1 MKVKYSKPTAMFV
14 DSENPIT
21 DDELCSLSPRR
32 YSKRQK
38 RVPLLPFTVITDHG
52 VVADKGMVC
61 VNAQGKVVIE
71 STVEEVGFDVD
82 NQ

>member
-1 MKVKYSKPTAMFV
+1 MKVKFSKPTPMFV
-14 DSENPIT
+14 DDENPVT
-21 DDELCSLSPRR
+21 EDDLCSLSPRR

-38 RVPLLPFTVITDHG
+38 LVPLLPFTVVTDNR
-52 VVADKGMVC
+52 VVVDKGMIC

-82 NQ
+82 SQ